1 MKNIICPI
9 STEEIDSNVSRLTV
23 FLNVIL
29 MALFLGTLN
38 PIFII
43 VVAIDYFIRAALEAK
58 YSPLWLI
65 AYKGIG
71 ILNLK
76 KKPIGLAQKIF
87 ASRLGFF
94 CAFSSTVLVL
104 LDYNIA
110 SMSITG
116 LLMTL
121 SILDSVFSFCI
132 GCVVYNYLVYPF
144 YKDK

>member
-1 MKNIICPI
+1 
-9 STEEIDSNVSRLTV
+9 
-23 FLNVIL
+23 
-29 MALFLGTLN
+29 
-38 PIFII
+38 
-43 VVAIDYFIRAALEAK
+43 
-58 YSPLWLI
+58 